1 MDLMPKDNKKD
12 AIKKRKDQKEVELQE
27 KVSFRSLSL
36 SLSLLSVECWLTLT
50 DMVMSMHKLLPC
62 FFLVFKTWKIM
73 LIA

>member
-36 SLSLLSVECWLTLT
+36 SLLSVECWLTLT
-50 DMVMSMHKLLPC
+50 DMVMSMHKLLLC
-62 FFLVFKTWKIM
+62 FCLVFKTWKII

>member
-36 SLSLLSVECWLTLT
+36 SLLLVECWLTLT
-50 DMVMSMHKLLPC
+50 DMVMSMHKFLLC
-62 FFLVFKTWKIM
+62 FCLVFKTWKIM